1 LIAIGGLLALVF
13 IHELGH
19 FVAAKAVG
27 MRVTKFYVGFPPA
40 VVKRTFRGT
49 EYGIGAIPLGG
60 FVRIVGMGRPR
71 GKDLRACQ
79 EAAEK
84 AAERRAPGE
93 PDRLTPALE
102 RARMALDGGDAIAI
116 REALALLGAAIEAD
130 AELIDAERVGWC
142 TKELERIGEDADPR
156 AYWRMAVWRR
166 ITAIVAGPAANLLA
180 AFVVLTMFYGLGIP
194 NYVAT
199 STVQQVQVG
208 SPAQRMG
215 LKPGDVVVGIQGKRV
230 KDVQKLRTTIQAS
243 PTVTLLVRRGGRE
256 RTLGPQ
262 APHSV
267 DGRRL
272 LGFVFDVKRDGTLTF
287 GPLRAA
293 HLAEQELW
301 LVTKG
306 TATALKNLVYNGD
319 RSNVQGVVGIVRQQ
333 STAVGQGLYL
343 EQLAWLSLSLA
354 LFNLLPFLPLD
365 GGHVLFALIERLRR
379 RPLSRELYERVSLGG
394 IAVFVVLFLLVLQS
408 DVGRILDGARPGP

>member
-1 LIAIGGLLALVF
+1 
-13 IHELGH
+13 
-19 FVAAKAVG
+19 

-40 VVKRTFRGT
+40 VVKRTFGAT
-49 EYGIGAIPLGG
+49 EYGIGLIPLGG

-71 GKDLRACQ
+71 GKDLRACA
-79 EAAEK
+79 EAVEK

-102 RARMALDGGDAIAI
+102 RARKALDSGGAVASGEAIAL
-116 REALALLGAAIEAD
+116 LASAIAAD
-130 AELIDAERVGWC
+130 ADLIDSERVGWC
-142 TKELERIGEDADPR
+142 TKELERVGEDADPR

-180 AFVVLTMFYGLGIP
+180 AFVVLTAFYGLGIP

-199 STVQQVQVG
+199 SSVQQVQVG
-208 SPAQRMG
+208 SPAQHMG
-215 LKPGDVVVGIQGKRV
+215 LRQGDVVVGIQGTRV
-230 KDVQKLRTTIQAS
+230 KDVQKLRHTIQTA
-243 PTVTLLVRRGGRE
+243 PKVTLLVRRAGKL

-262 APHSV
+262 APHRV
-267 DGRRL
+267 GDQRL
-272 LGFVFDVKRDGTLTF
+272 LGFVFDVKREGTLTF

-319 RSNVQGVVGIVRQQ
+319 RSNVQGVVGIVREQ

-354 LFNLLPFLPLD
+354 IFNLLPFLPLD
-365 GGHVLFALIERLRR
+365 GGHVLFALIERIRR
-379 RPLSRELYERVSLGG
+379 RPLSREIYERVSLGG
-394 IAVFVVLFLLVLQS
+394 IAVFVVLFLLVLQQ